1 MCCFFCL
8 AETDKYSA
16 FDEKGMPTLD
26 KDGKEV
32 SKGQL
37 KKLEKLWQAQ
47 EKVYNAYLLEYS
59 AKTNESWWK

>member
-1 MCCFFCL
+1 MFYL
-8 AETDKYSA
+8 LPGESDKYSA

-47 EKVYNAYLLEYS
+47 EKLHNAYLLES
-59 AKTNESWWK
+59 SKNES

>member
-1 MCCFFCL
+1 
-8 AETDKYSA
+8 
-16 FDEKGMPTLD
+16 MPTLD

-47 EKVYNAYLLEYS
+47 EKLYKAYLLGVFS
-59 AKTNESWWK
+59 KDQ

>member
-1 MCCFFCL
+1 
-8 AETDKYSA
+8 
-16 FDEKGMPTLD
+16 MPTLD

-47 EKVYNAYLLEYS
+47 EKVYKAYLLES
-59 AKTNESWWK
+59 SSKNES